1 MTNLDYVISGVSTYD
16 EVAEQFQELLNGLY
30 QLDRDHPTL
39 LSTDLTAVHSGRRL
53 ETWFDPR
60 PNPFGLVEGNTYTIT
75 KIGTIKKSPQEID
88 PPHIYVNDIEVGF
101 SSKRFRKVNKNV

>member
-39 LSTDLTAVHSGRRL
+39 LSTDLTAVKT
-53 ETWFDPR
+53 ETLF
-60 PNPFGLVEGNTYTIT
+60 
-75 KIGTIKKSPQEID
+75 EILTA
-88 PPHIYVNDIEVGF
+88 Y
-101 SSKRFRKVNKNV
+101 RKLTA